1 MAFPFAGAPFLSRLS
16 PHRIFFV
23 LITAISLCVT
33 LPARAAEPTPRP
45 DTFGPYKYTIFG
57 GSEDLD
63 EAGAIK
69 TAIARVKALDVNKD
83 YCKINFVS
91 PPSSIYGAEI
101 VDADAMR
108 GYSHKS
114 ISAYY
119 YGVVNGV
126 CVETIKLE
134 PNPLPMKRWRLVCH
148 AAKNYRY
155 SAEEDKCVYFT
166 PESNKDAD
174 GKNIGIGCP
183 EAPGPTVGKP
193 IQPATGNMWHIITDY
208 QAPQSAS
215 SLTLSRFYNSAPT
228 YPDPY
233 VVRGFGVRWTH
244 SYNKSLRPEK
254 QYSNGSTCW
263 RSPVDGSF
271 DCSSGFQSDEPI
283 PSRVSVSHPDG
294 RQTMFT
300 RSTNGNYT
308 SSPDVCDRLSPVM
321 AGDNLAVK
329 EWILTSAQHDRTERF
344 DAKGLLLS
352 VTERS
357 GLKQVFTYS
366 DGVSNNTSVSHFPAA
381 APACANVHPDDVLP
395 AGRLLCVTN
404 NWGRQLQFRYDVKG
418 RIAEMIDPAGKST
431 LYEYDGASGGCIPG
445 NEASVACKANN
456 LTKVTYPDGKSQTY
470 WYNEAS
476 KIQIND
482 DAECK
487 LLTKTT
493 GNGFGPTAF
502 RNLMTGLVDEN
513 EDRHISW
520 TYDCAGR
527 ATSSQLGED
536 IDKVTVAYV
545 AKPDTG
551 GPPLA
556 IVTHYVGPKEKPVTS
571 VSYFE
576 KDYVQG
582 VAKTTNIYAPCV
594 ECGSIAQRKYDAI
607 GNVTMTKD
615 FNGNYSCFQYEAGRN
630 LETARVEGASTADC
644 TSLLAAQTL
653 ASPARK
659 TTTKWHAEFRLPETI
674 AEPKRITKYQYDFK
688 TGNITKT
695 EQATTDLTGAQG
707 VNAPLTG
714 SVRKWAYAYDKGQL
728 TTVTGP
734 RSDIVDVT
742 KYGYDSKTGDL
753 ITVTNAVGKATTYGS
768 YDDHG
773 RVHTIRAPDGVT
785 TELAYTERGW
795 VKSKIVSSGID
806 ANKPPQTTTYAYT
819 PSGQIE
825 MVTFPDNSVTKYTY
839 DAAHRLTS
847 VVSGRDESL
856 ESIIYTLDLTG
867 NRIKEEVRDHK
878 GNLVRQITRTYD
890 KTGRLTSQTGAA
902 R

>member
-1 MAFPFAGAPFLSRLS
+1 M
-16 PHRIFFV
+16 
-23 LITAISLCVT
+23 
-33 LPARAAEPTPRP
+33 
-45 DTFGPYKYTIFG
+45 
-57 GSEDLD
+57 
-63 EAGAIK
+63 
-69 TAIARVKALDVNKD
+69 
-83 YCKINFVS
+83 
-91 PPSSIYGAEI
+91 
-101 VDADAMR
+101 
-108 GYSHKS
+108 
-114 ISAYY
+114 
-119 YGVVNGV
+119 
-126 CVETIKLE
+126 
-134 PNPLPMKRWRLVCH
+134 
-148 AAKNYRY
+148 
-155 SAEEDKCVYFT
+155 
-166 PESNKDAD
+166 
-174 GKNIGIGCP
+174 
-183 EAPGPTVGKP
+183 
-193 IQPATGNMWHIITDY
+193 
-208 QAPQSAS
+208 
-215 SLTLSRFYNSAPT
+215 
-228 YPDPY
+228 
-233 VVRGFGVRWTH
+233 
-244 SYNKSLRPEK
+244 
-254 QYSNGSTCW
+254 
-263 RSPVDGSF
+263 
-271 DCSSGFQSDEPI
+271 
-283 PSRVSVSHPDG
+283 
-294 RQTMFT
+294 
-300 RSTNGNYT
+300 
-308 SSPDVCDRLSPVM
+308 
-321 AGDNLAVK
+321 
-329 EWILTSAQHDRTERF
+329 
-344 DAKGLLLS
+344 S

-404 NWGRQLQFRYDVKG
+404 NWGRQLQFMYDVKG

-445 NEASVACKANN
+445 NEASVSCKANN

-476 KIQIND
+476 RIQIND
-482 DAECK
+482 DTECK
-487 LLTKTT
+487 FLTKTT

-520 TYDCAGR
+520 TYNCAGR

-607 GNVTMTKD
+607 GNVSMTKD

-630 LETARVEGASTADC
+630 LETARVEGATTGDC
-644 TSLLAAQTL
+644 PSLLAAQTL
-653 ASPARK
+653 ALPLRK
-659 TTTKWHAEFRLPETI
+659 TTTKWHAQFRLPETI
-674 AEPKRITKYQYDFK
+674 AEPKRITKYQYDVK
-688 TGNITKT
+688 TGNVLIRT

-714 SVRKWAYAYDKGQL
+714 SVRKWAYTYIKGQL
-728 TTVTGP
+728 ETVTGP
-734 RSDIVDVT
+734 RTDIVDLT
-742 KYGYDSKTGDL
+742 KYEYDPLTGYLVK
-753 ITVTNAVGKATTYGS
+753 VTNAAKQETTYG
-768 YDDHG
+768 DHDAHG
-773 RVHTIRAPDGVT
+773 RVHTIRAPNGVT
-785 TELAYTERGW
+785 TKLGYTERGW
-795 VKSKIVSSGID
+795 LESHAVSDG
-806 ANKPPQTTTYAYT
+806 TTTHMTTYAYK
-819 PSGQIE
+819 PSGQVE
-825 MVTFPDNSVTKYTY
+825 MVTFPDKSVTKYTY
-839 DAAHRLTS
+839 DVAHRLTS
-847 VVSGRDESL
+847 VVSDRD

-867 NRIKEEVRDHK
+867 NRIKEEVRDPN